1 MKENQQKD
9 KIKNAPKNISEKK
22 ITMMT
27 TWLTKLTK
35 FIHIK

>member
-9 KIKNAPKNISEKK
+9 KIKNAPKIFQKKK

-35 FIHIK
+35 FIRIK